1 MLFFR
6 PLLALS
12 LLLAVSAAW
21 ALDYRSAAEAA
32 VLWDAPGAKAKR
44 LFVIARGTPV
54 ELVLAQDAWSKVR
67 DAKGNMAW
75 IENKFLS
82 PQRTVMV
89 RADKAQVRA
98 QADDKAPLVFEA
110 EKDVVLNWLEAGPAG
125 WVKVK
130 HRDGQSGFV
139 RVAQVWGL

>member
-1 MLFFR
+1 MPR
-6 PLLALS
+6 ILLALT
-12 LLLAVSAAW
+12 LLLAWPAAW

-32 VLWDAPGAKAKR
+32 VLWDAPGMKAKR
-44 LFVIARGTPV
+44 LYVIARGTPV

-67 DAKGNMAW
+67 DAKGDMAW

-82 PQRTVMV
+82 SQRTVMV
-89 RADKAQVRA
+89 RVDKAQVRA
-98 QADDKAPLVFEA
+98 QADDKAALVFEA
-110 EKDVVLNWLEAGPAG
+110 EQDVVLNWLEVGPAG

-130 HRDGQSGFV
+130 HRDGQSGFI